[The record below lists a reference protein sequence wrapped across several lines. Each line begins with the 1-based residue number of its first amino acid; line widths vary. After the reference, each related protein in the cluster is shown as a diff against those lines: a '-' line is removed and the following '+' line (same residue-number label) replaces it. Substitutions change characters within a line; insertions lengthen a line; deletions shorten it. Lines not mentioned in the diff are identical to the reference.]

1 MKKIVLLFLAFCQ
14 IINAQ
19 NSTPCKTSVTLDYEY
34 EGYLELYN
42 EESASY
48 SFARVRNNVQDDEY
62 LEIEITE
69 CSSSRF
75 KVNIHMQSIGF
86 PFRMENVYIKKEHLI
101 TLARAIDYPMPLYSH
116 PSLSSKIVTSIENSY
131 GYKYDVLDCYNDW
144 LKVTFV
150 DNKNQRHT
158 GWMAKKYQC
167 PNVYNACM
175 GG

>member
-1 MKKIVLLFLAFCQ
+1 MKSFILCLFVCCQLLS
-14 IINAQ
+14 AQ
-19 NSTPCKTSVTLDYEY
+19 NKPRFQCEVALDYEFD
-34 EGYLELYN
+34 GYIDIFDDVN
-42 EESASY
+42 SSFV
-48 SFARVRNNVQDDEY
+48 FARIRNNNLQDECIGVEI
-62 LEIEITE
+62 LE
-69 CSSSRF
+69 SLDSRF
-75 KVNIHMQSIGF
+75 KVNLHLKGTGL